1 MSDKKKFGFW
11 SIVLL
16 GINAIIGS
24 GIFLLPNKAMKLIG
38 PASLWVIVFDM
49 LLVISI
55 AMCFAEVGGLFKKNG
70 GPYVYAK
77 EAFGEF
83 VGFEVGFMKWAISI
97 IAWAAMAVAFATALG
112 KVWPSA
118 AEGTTK
124 NIIVI
129 AILVGLGILNILGVN
144 ISKTLNNI
152 ITLGKLIP
160 LVMFVAIGIFFMKGG
175 NFSPMFPGGH
185 YEAGSFGA
193 AALLIF
199 YAFTGFESI
208 AVAAE
213 DMENPEKNV
222 PKAIVTVM
230 IIVSLF
236 YLLIQAV
243 SIGALGPKLA
253 ETSTPV
259 ADAASI
265 FLGPIGGAIVSA
277 GTLISIGGINIAA
290 SFITPRSGVALA
302 EDGLVPRVIA
312 KQSKAGTPYV
322 AIIITVALAIPIAL
336 SGSFTKLAAIS
347 VVSRFA
353 QYVPTCLAVIVLRK
367 KRPELKSSFTVPF
380 GPVIPI
386 IAVVVSGWLLY
397 QSSMEKIL
405 WGLGGLVLG
414 VPLYFIMKSKNNNDN
429 SKNNS
434 EKLSA

>member
-1 MSDKKKFGFW
+1 MDNKKKLGFW

-24 GIFLLPNKAMKLIG
+24 GIFLLPNQAMTLIG
-38 PASLWVIVFDM
+38 PASMLVIIFDM

-55 AMCFAEVGGLFKKNG
+55 AICFAEVGGMFKKNG
-70 GPYVYAK
+70 GPYVYAR

-83 VGFEVGFMKWAISI
+83 IGFEVGFMKWAISI
-97 IAWAAMAVAFATALG
+97 IAWAAMAVAFSTALG
-112 KVWPSA
+112 KIWPA
-118 AEGTTK
+118 ATDKTVS
-124 NIIVI
+124 NIIVVS
-129 AILVGLGILNILGVN
+129 ILVGLGIVNILGVN
-144 ISKTLNNI
+144 ISKALNNI

-160 LVMFVAIGIFFMKGG
+160 LIMFVAIGIFFIKGS
-175 NFSPMFPGGH
+175 NFTPVFPNGQ

-213 DMENPEKNV
+213 DMDNPEKNV
-222 PKAIVTVM
+222 PKAIITVM

-236 YLLIQAV
+236 YLLIQGV
-243 SIGALGPKLA
+243 SIGILGEGLA
-253 ETSTPV
+253 KTQTPV
-259 ADAASI
+259 ADAATL
-265 FLGPIGGAIVSA
+265 FLGSFGGAIVSA

-302 EDGLVPRVIA
+302 EDGLIPKVIA
-312 KQSKAGTPYV
+312 KKGNRGTPYV
-322 AIIITVALAIPIAL
+322 SIIITVALAIPIAL

-367 KRPELKSSFTVPF
+367 KRPELKSSFRVPF

-386 IAVVVSGWLLY
+386 IAVVVSGWLLI
-397 QSSMEKIL
+397 QSSMDQIL
-405 WGLGGLVLG
+405 WGFGGLIVG
-414 VPLYFIMKSKNNNDN
+414 VPIYFIMKSYNDKQN
-429 SKNNS
+429 KTIG
-434 EKLSA
+434 